1 MTTMIMPM
9 MPIFA
14 LPWCSV
20 PCIVSIP
27 LELFQFALGGMETGV
42 CTTSS
47 LPLRRGQKKSPSC
60 GWGYPLF
67 ESSMKSL
74 HQTDV

>member
-47 LPLRRGQKKSPSC
+47 AARTEEIAQLWMGLPVVR
-60 GWGYPLF
+60 
-67 ESSMKSL
+67 E
-74 HQTDV
+74 